1 MIFDEEQKKIKN
13 KEDKI
18 INIEIKTQEWVSNS
32 IAGNYISATKG
43 DTMFLSHWSE
53 GSLFPEQ
60 FQYQI

>member
-18 INIEIKTQEWVSNS
+18 INIEIKTQEWGSNS

-43 DTMFLSHWSE
+43 DTMFLSHW
-53 GSLFPEQ
+53 
-60 FQYQI
+60 